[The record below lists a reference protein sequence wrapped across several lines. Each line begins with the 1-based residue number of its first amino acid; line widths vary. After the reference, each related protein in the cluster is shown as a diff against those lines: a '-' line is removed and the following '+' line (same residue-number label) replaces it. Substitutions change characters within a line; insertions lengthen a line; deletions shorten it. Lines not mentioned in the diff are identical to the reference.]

1 MSEKPARRARPTL
14 LDVAKKASVSRATAS
29 LVVRKSPLVSE
40 ETRAVVQA
48 AMAEIGYVYNA
59 GAARMRAARSR
70 TIGVIIPN
78 LSNTFFGELLAGID
92 DVIDAAGL
100 ASFIAHSGESPA
112 KQDGVVNRM
121 REHGVDGLIIC
132 PAAGTE
138 PSFMA
143 RLKDWDMPVGEVL
156 RTVAAGNVDYTGMD
170 QSGGMDSAVS
180 RLVELGHTH
189 LGFVAGSLDHSARD
203 ERLGAFRSAVRRH
216 DQVRTT
222 EEMIELTHVEA
233 IMLAERIAA
242 DPSAPT
248 AWICHNDVVGLGM
261 HKGFCDMGL
270 LPGRDV
276 SLIGYD
282 NVAEAALV
290 RPGLASVATEPSEI
304 GALAAQQLLRRIND
318 PEMAPARIT
327 VPSHL
332 VVRGSIGPAPLVAA
346 HGLTRELAGI

>member
-1 MSEKPARRARPTL
+1 MSEKAVRRVRPTL
-14 LDVAKKASVSRATAS
+14 MDVAKKAGVSRATAS

-40 ETRAVVQA
+40 DTRAAVQA
-48 AMAEIGYVYNA
+48 AMADIGYVYNV

-70 TIGVIIPN
+70 TIGLIIPN

-92 DVIDAAGL
+92 EVIDAAGL
-100 ASFIAHSGESPA
+100 ATFIAHSGESPA
-112 KQDGVVNRM
+112 KQDGFVNRM

-138 PSFMA
+138 PGFMA
-143 RLKDWDMPVGEVL
+143 QLKDWGMPVGEVL
-156 RTVAAGNVDYTGMD
+156 RTVARGDVDYTGMD

-189 LGFVAGSLDHSARD
+189 LGFVSGSLDHSARD
-203 ERLGAFRSAVRRH
+203 ERLGAFRSAVLRH
-216 DQVRTT
+216 NHVRTT
-222 EEMIELTHVEA
+222 EKIIDLTHAEA
-233 IMLAERIAA
+233 IMLAQRVAA

-248 AWICHNDVVGLGM
+248 AWICHNDVVALGM
-261 HKGFCDMGL
+261 HKGFCDAGL

-282 NVAEAALV
+282 NVAEADLV

-304 GALAAQQLLRRIND
+304 GALAARQLLRRIDNSEAP
-318 PEMAPARIT
+318 PERIT

-332 VVRGSIGPAPLVAA
+332 VERGSMGPAPLVAE
-346 HGLTRELAGI
+346 GLTRELARI